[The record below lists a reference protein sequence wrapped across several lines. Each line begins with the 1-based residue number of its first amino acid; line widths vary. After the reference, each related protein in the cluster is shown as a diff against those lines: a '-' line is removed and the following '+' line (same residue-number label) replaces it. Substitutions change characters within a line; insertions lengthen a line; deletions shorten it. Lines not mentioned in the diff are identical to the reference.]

1 MMDSLFLYV
10 AYDIVSPEAAMLRE
24 FLQILQKLR
33 PIHGREED

>member
-1 MMDSLFLYV
+1 MDSLVFYL
-10 AYDIVSPEAAMLRE
+10 AYDLVSPEVALLRK